1 MISIRQLIIVALVI
15 GIFWLL
21 GRLRRHFAEKPS
33 KWVRRHPAYKEAYKE
48 TYKETVRCERCGLYL
63 PRTRSSDKMGEYQSC
78 NDDDCPVRH
87 IGSRG

>member
-21 GRLRRHFAEKPS
+21 GRFRRRFAEKPL
-33 KWVRRHPAYKEAYKE
+33 KWTRHSNV
-48 TYKETVRCERCGLYL
+48 YKETVRCERCGLYL
-63 PRTRSSDKMGEYQSC
+63 PRTKSVGNIEEDHSC
-78 NDDDCPVRH
+78 NDAHCPVRH